1 MKDATIVYGIK
12 LLTSLEFEERHKVI
26 CLDKF
31 NDLKPKKLKSI
42 FSQKCFQKCSFIIF
56 IQIELPINTT
66 SNDGYKYTKR
76 QENQRTN
83 KPKSHTIKLLKH

>member
-1 MKDATIVYGIK
+1 MKDATIVYGMK
-12 LLTSLEFEERHKVI
+12 LLISQELEERHKVI

-31 NDLKPKKLKSI
+31 NDLEPKKLESI
-42 FSQKCFQKCSFIIF
+42 FSQKCFQKCSFLF